1 MSSDNTDKVNDITMD
16 SFELIIRNLKILT
29 NIKPNDKL
37 IKHGDT
43 IKIDAPY
50 LYQGLSRY
58 WNGDS
63 RKSSLEHIENLIEE
77 SFTMI
82 DLIYGDEIERRT
94 GGMNNYYNQSSQQ
107 YFETENSQKLSIF
120 STELQNVLKGLNHLK
135 QTYHSDISICSR
147 IDVVIEKINLRIK
160 KIQEL
165 FQINVNSNINASIN
179 MQNNTIHVEDLHD
192 NLQFSDTGSDSD

>member
-192 NLQFSDTGSDSD
+192 NLQFSDTGSDSE